1 MPPFYTHLDSL
12 KDVPEDG
19 PLLPLVRLGSV
30 LVAVCGQRVQFVAKL
45 IPVLELEIL
54 QERDGNAAFL
64 TQERKKYILWRCV
77 VQGQGLLNTK
87 NAWLKTK
94 TLAIQAL

>member
-12 KDVPEDG
+12 KDVPEDR

-54 QERDGNAAFL
+54 QDRDGNAAFM
-64 TQERKKYILWRCV
+64 TKEKKKKILWRCV
-77 VQGQGLLNTK
+77 VQGQGLLN
-87 NAWLKTK
+87 AM
-94 TLAIQAL
+94 

>member
-1 MPPFYTHLDSL
+1 MPPSYTHLDSL

-30 LVAVCGQRVQFVAKL
+30 LVAVCGQCVQFVAKL

-54 QERDGNAAFL
+54 QNRQKSCIYD
-64 TQERKKYILWRCV
+64 QRKEKK
-77 VQGQGLLNTK
+77 NTMEMCRARTGIIK
-87 NAWLKTK
+87 CHVRLKIIK
-94 TLAIQAL
+94 H

>member
-1 MPPFYTHLDSL
+1 MPPSYTHLDSL
-12 KDVPEDG
+12 EDVPEDG

-54 QERDGNAAFL
+54 QGRDGNAVFL
-64 TQERKKYILWRCV
+64 TKERKNMYYGDVSCKDRGY
-77 VQGQGLLNTK
+77 
-87 NAWLKTK
+87 
-94 TLAIQAL
+94 

>member
-1 MPPFYTHLDSL
+1 MKVRKNDKQIQLLKKKKKIKIDAAFLHTHLDSL

-54 QERDGNAAFL
+54 QNRQKSCIYD
-64 TQERKKYILWRCV
+64 QRKGK
-77 VQGQGLLNTK
+77 K
-87 NAWLKTK
+87 K
-94 TLAIQAL
+94 